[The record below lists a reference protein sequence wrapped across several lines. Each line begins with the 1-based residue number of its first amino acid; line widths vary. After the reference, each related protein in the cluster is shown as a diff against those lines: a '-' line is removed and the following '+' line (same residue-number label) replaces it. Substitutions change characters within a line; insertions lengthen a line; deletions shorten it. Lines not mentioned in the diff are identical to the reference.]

1 MRKARLSALIGG
13 AVAAAAIAFPPVA
26 PAGAADAA
34 KIAVFE
40 FELNDVSGRS
50 GFVAPDALDRDN
62 LKKMT
67 EDARRL
73 LAASGRYSVVDTAG
87 AGDVPH
93 WGLRSCQGCEAGM
106 ARKVGADL
114 SLVGVVTRTA
124 GIVYTVQIVIRD
136 ASTGALVS
144 SHYSGGQ
151 LGADRSWSRS
161 VKWLM
166 EHEILAAPAAK

>member
-1 MRKARLSALIGG
+1 MREARLSALIGG
-13 AVAAAAIAFPPVA
+13 AGLAAALTLATLAPAVAADPV
-26 PAGAADAA
+26 

-40 FELNDVSGRS
+40 FELDDVSGRS
-50 GFVAPDALDRDN
+50 GLVPPDAADTGN
-62 LKKMT
+62 LKQVT

-73 LAASGRYSVVDTAG
+73 LTASGRYSVVDTAG
-87 AGDVPH
+87 AGDAPR

-114 SLVGVVTRTA
+114 SMVGVVTRTA

-136 ASTGALVS
+136 ANTGALVS
-144 SHYSGGQ
+144 SHFSGGQ
-151 LGADRSWSRS
+151 LGTDRSWSRS

-166 EHEILAAPAAK
+166 DHQILAAARGK